1 MQMCPGMSH
10 RGHMKYS
17 QKHHKQVVFVV
28 GFGINSGEQ
37 NVATE
42 ISFPLGFVTE
52 TETTKLK
59 SA

>member
-1 MQMCPGMSH
+1 
-10 RGHMKYS
+10 MKHS
-17 QKHHKQVVFVV
+17 QNHHNQGVFFV

-37 NVATE
+37 NMATE

-52 TETTKLK
+52 TGTTKLK

>member
-1 MQMCPGMSH
+1 M
-10 RGHMKYS
+10 
-17 QKHHKQVVFVV
+17 VFVV
-28 GFGINSGEQ
+28 GFGIHSGQQ

-52 TETTKLK
+52 MGTTKVK

>member
-1 MQMCPGMSH
+1 MQMCPGMTH
-10 RGHMKYS
+10 WGCMKHS
-17 QKHHKQVVFVV
+17 QNHHNQVVFFV

-37 NVATE
+37 NMATE

-52 TETTKLK
+52 TGTTKLK